1 MTTQI
6 KAFNDLSPADLYEIL
21 KARFNVFYLEQQI
34 RYPDMDNVDYLATHL
49 SLRRNGLVIA
59 YARLFPDAEQGVLRI
74 GRMLTTERGKGF
86 GRLLMQQ
93 IIEEAKRQ
101 PASVLRLHA
110 QTQAVP
116 FYQRMGFQTVGD
128 IFYEAEIPH
137 ISMEFHL

>member
-34 RYPDMDNVDYLATHL
+34 RYPDMDDVDYLATHL

-74 GRMLTTERGKGF
+74 GRMLRY
-86 GRLLMQQ
+86 R
-93 IIEEAKRQ
+93 
-101 PASVLRLHA
+101 
-110 QTQAVP
+110 
-116 FYQRMGFQTVGD
+116 
-128 IFYEAEIPH
+128 
-137 ISMEFHL
+137 

>member
-59 YARLFPDAEQGVLRI
+59 YARLFPDSEPGVLRI

-93 IIEEAKRQ
+93 IIEETKHQ
-101 PASVLRLHA
+101 QASLLRLHA
-110 QTQAVP
+110 QVQAVP

-137 ISMEFHL
+137 IFMELHL